1 MKYLKTKNGYTLLFA
16 VLAAVL
22 VMGVAVFI
30 LSVSRKQFILTAT
43 ARDSMYAFYAA
54 DTGIECFT
62 NTANNHFNST
72 SGGNITCYNN
82 TSLNYNIVSP
92 PQMVGFTLYND
103 PVNNVPVHQFNV
115 SIPLNTISVSQ
126 KTCAILTVTTGLN
139 SNNIS
144 TTVVDSRGYNQCTTG
159 ATPAPDTTQL
169 TTVERALRLTQNGVS
184 Y

>member
-62 NTANNHFNST
+62 NTANNSFHSSNTPGS
-72 SGGNITCYNN
+72 IICYNN
-82 TSLNYNIVSP
+82 TSNYNSVA
-92 PQMVGFTLYND
+92 PQMVGFTLHDDSPNNI
-103 PVNNVPVHQFNV
+103 PVRQFNV

-139 SNNIS
+139 SNNIP
-144 TTVVDSRGYNQCTTG
+144 TTVIDSRGYNQCTTG
-159 ATPAPDTTQL
+159 ANPTPDTTQS